1 MLWQMSIVEH
11 QKLFKRAVLWV
22 EVSLLA
28 LVVIAI
34 NIIVFVVAQ
43 SLGSNENLR
52 VEGASSILDF
62 LTWPG
67 ALLQGLRL
75 SAGPNAG
82 GMLVIIL
89 VGAIFGQEY
98 TWRTLSLWLSRG
110 VSRPVL
116 LGAKLLALVLPLL
129 LIVMTPLLVGGA
141 LTAFFSYHLT
151 GHIPYDQ
158 VNWIQL
164 GVGILRTAFT
174 LLPYLS
180 LAFLLAVASRS
191 TMVVIGV
198 GLAYSLL
205 VESIAGQLLGL
216 VGGTFARIGQ
226 YLPAGLANSLMGQ
239 NASMVTITV
248 DDATTVTQHV
258 TPEAAAWGIA
268 LYTLFFLGLSIL
280 IFQRQDLAN

>member
-1 MLWQMSIVEH
+1 MFWQMSIVEH
-11 QKLFKRAVLWV
+11 SKLFKRAVLWV
-22 EVSLLA
+22 ELSLLA
-28 LVVIAI
+28 LAVIVI
-34 NIIVFVVAQ
+34 NVIIYVIAQ
-43 SLGSNENLR
+43 SLGDSENLR
-52 VEGASSILDF
+52 IEGASSIFEF

-67 ALLQGLRL
+67 ALLQGLRF
-75 SAGPNAG
+75 SAGPNVG
-82 GMLVIIL
+82 GMLAIIL
-89 VGAIFGQEY
+89 AGAMFGQEY

-116 LGAKLLALVLPLL
+116 LAAKLLALVLPLF

-141 LTAFFSYHLT
+141 LTAFFSHHLT
-151 GHIPYDQ
+151 GHIAYDQ
-158 VNWIQL
+158 VNWAQL
-164 GVGILRTAFT
+164 GLGILRTVFT

-180 LAFLLAVASRS
+180 LALLLAIASRS

-216 VGGTFARIGQ
+216 VGGTWARIGQ

-239 NASMVTITV
+239 NASMVTITL
-248 DDATTVTQHV
+248 DDAAAATQNV

-268 LYTLFFLGLSIL
+268 LYSLFFIGLSIL
-280 IFQRQDLAN
+280 IFQRQDVAS